1 MTSLCKLPTPVC
13 CNVNIYCPPP
23 HPLPCHGN
31 LNILTATLAAG
42 VVKLGVHCTTEKQVA
57 VKIVNRSK
65 LSQSVLKK
73 VRSTLA
79 CPQYLHM
86 PVTYVRTV
94 YSGWCCIGR
103 YVCLNAIIWHIC
115 NCVVSV
121 SERNVYNFSLNS
133 VHFPITFVSYGTV
146 C

>member
-13 CNVNIYCPPP
+13 CNVNIYYLPS
-23 HPLPCHGN
+23 LPCHGN

-73 VRSTLA
+73 VRATLA

-86 PVTYVRTV
+86 PVTYTRTV
-94 YSGWCCIGR
+94 YSGWCCIGT
-103 YVCLNAIIWHIC
+103 YVCLHAIIRMAHLQLC
-115 NCVVSV
+115 LSV
-121 SERNVYNFSLNS
+121 SGRNVYNFSQNS